1 MTSSSR
7 ITLYYSPQTRA
18 TGARVLLEELGAPYD
33 LHVLNM
39 KAGEQRQPDYLAINP
54 LGKVPAIR
62 HGEALVTE
70 QVAVFIYLADLFPQ
84 AGLTPALD
92 DPRRGP
98 YLRWI
103 AYYGSSFEPA
113 LIDKFMKREAAPV
126 GQSPYADYDT
136 MLSTLESQLDKGPYL
151 LGEQMTAADILWGIA
166 FNWTM
171 MFGIVPRKDVFVD
184 YAERITSR
192 PLFKQVTAAD
202 AALAAQQAAAAGV

>member
-1 MTSSSR
+1 MTATDR
-7 ITLYYSPQTRA
+7 ITLYYSPQSRA

-39 KAGEQRQPDYLAINP
+39 KAGEQRKPEYLAINP
-54 LGKVPAIR
+54 LGKVPAIGHR
-62 HGEALVTE
+62 GGLVTE

-113 LIDKFMKREAAPV
+113 VIDRFMKREPAPIT
-126 GQSPYADYDT
+126 QSPYADYDT
-136 MLSTLESQLDKGPYL
+136 MLGALEAQLAKGPYL
-151 LGEQMTAADILWGIA
+151 FGEEITAADILWGMA
-166 FNWTM
+166 LNWTM
-171 MFGIVPRKDVFVD
+171 MFGLVPKKDVFVRF
-184 YAERITSR
+184 AERIASR
-192 PLFKQVTAAD
+192 PAYQRISAAD
-202 AALAAQQAAAAGV
+202 DEMAAKHAAAAGV